1 MAEQHYKETVA
12 AKKALEVGEHDSGYR
27 FDLALC
33 RRTFDEYDKDMSGY
47 LDIRELTSLAEVM
60 YLNDSVLLSFPV
72 KVKKLKN
79 NSYFRLDPMVCC
91 ISLLNDWDLSG
102 RFYGTRSTRRARS

>member
-1 MAEQHYKETVA
+1 MDIEPSLTAFKRYKKMAEQHFKETVA

-47 LDIRELTSLAEVM
+47 LDIRELTSLAEVVS
-60 YLNDSVLLSFPV
+60 SVI
-72 KVKKLKN
+72 
-79 NSYFRLDPMVCC
+79 SY
-91 ISLLNDWDLSG
+91 
-102 RFYGTRSTRRARS
+102 